1 MRTVR
6 VGSRDSALAMVQSEW
21 VSAELGKGGRQLYQI
36 ISMKTLG
43 DQILNVS
50 LDKVGGKGLFVKE
63 LESALLEGQVDLAV
77 HSLKDVPTELP
88 DGLIIGAVTKREDPR
103 DALIFPRSGGPG
115 GPGGAR
121 TLDDLPRGARVGTSS
136 LRRMAQVKHYRPD
149 LEVLPVRGNVQTRL
163 RKLDEGQFD
172 VLVMA
177 VAGLTRLGMQDR
189 IGGVLSTHISLPA
202 VGQGALGLE
211 LRAADTDLLAA
222 IRPLHDWATY
232 AATLAERAVL
242 RRLEGG
248 CHVPI
253 GALGRIENGRL
264 VVEAMVA
271 APDGSRLI
279 RGSRT
284 GVPEEADALGISLA
298 EELLDRGAAD
308 ILSQLA
314 PEVGGHSWAPPER
327 TQPGNPATGE
337 ATGRKEG

>member
-6 VGSRDSALAMVQSEW
+6 IGSRDSALAMVQSEW
-21 VSAELGKGGRQLYQI
+21 VSAELGKGGQQLYQI

-63 LESALLEGQVDLAV
+63 LETALLEGQVDLAV
-77 HSLKDVPTELP
+77 HSLKDVPTDLP
-88 DGLIIGAVTKREDPR
+88 DGLIIGAVTRREDSR
-103 DALIFPRSGGPG
+103 DALVFPAGAAAGPRS
-115 GPGGAR
+115 
-121 TLDDLPRGARVGTSS
+121 LDGLPQGARVGTSS
-136 LRRMAQVKHYRPD
+136 LRRMAQIKHHRPD
-149 LEVLPVRGNVQTRL
+149 LEVQPVRGNVQTRL

-177 VAGLTRLGMQDR
+177 AAGLIRLGLRGR
-189 IGGVLSTHISLPA
+189 IGAVLSTDISLPA

-211 LRAADTDLLAA
+211 LRADDQDLLAA
-222 IRPLHDWATY
+222 IRPVHDPATH

-253 GALGRIENGRL
+253 GALGRLEGGRL
-264 VVEAMVA
+264 LLEAMVA

-279 RGSRT
+279 RGSRS
-284 GVPEEADALGISLA
+284 GAPEDADAIGTALA
-298 EELLDRGAAD
+298 EELLDRGAAS
-308 ILSQLA
+308 ILSELGPA
-314 PEVGGHSWAPPER
+314 PGGHSWAPPTSR
-327 TQPGNPATGE
+327 QDD
-337 ATGRKEG
+337 